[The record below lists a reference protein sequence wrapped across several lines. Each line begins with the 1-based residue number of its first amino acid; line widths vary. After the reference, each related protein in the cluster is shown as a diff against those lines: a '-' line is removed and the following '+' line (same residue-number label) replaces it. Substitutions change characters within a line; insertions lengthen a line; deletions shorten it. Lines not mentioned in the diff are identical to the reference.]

1 MTVAIKPGHR
11 GERGVSRNTIVQGMS
26 DVSTYLW

>member
-11 GERGVSRNTIVQGMS
+11 GEREISR
-26 DVSTYLW
+26 